1 MSAMRKENDEN
12 VLANIIFPP
21 RPTMLLKFQ
30 QAQEQDADIAQITEL
45 ISQDISLS
53 AALLKTINSAEY
65 GLSENITSLKQAVTL
80 LGIKQIS
87 ILVTGLSL
95 QKISSHSDFDMFWSH
110 SLQVASITAFIV
122 QQFDGSSG
130 EDAQLCGLFHDCGKV
145 LLSQQLDGYQD
156 TLNKARDL
164 GQSVVAFE
172 NYLHGTD
179 HALVGAFLSHAWCLP
194 ATITAVIRH
203 HHDIKAFKDNS
214 LPDHVLSL
222 LAVLHLAEYLAYEN
236 NDNNYNNER
245 AVYVNECMEYLNITK
260 NDLTDLQ
267 RQVNQRLMH

>member
-1 MSAMRKENDEN
+1 
-12 VLANIIFPP
+12 
-21 RPTMLLKFQ
+21 
-30 QAQEQDADIAQITEL
+30 
-45 ISQDISLS
+45 
-53 AALLKTINSAEY
+53 
-65 GLSENITSLKQAVTL
+65 
-80 LGIKQIS
+80 
-87 ILVTGLSL
+87 
-95 QKISSHSDFDMFWSH
+95 MFWSH
-110 SLQVASITAFIV
+110 SLEVASISAFIV
-122 QQFDGSSG
+122 QQSDGISG

-145 LLSQQLDGYQD
+145 LLSQQLDGYQG
-156 TLNKARDL
+156 TLRKARDL

-172 NYLHGTD
+172 RYLHGTD

-222 LAVLHLAEYLAYEN
+222 LAVLHLAEYLIYEN
-236 NDNNYNNER
+236 NGKYNER
-245 AVYVNECMEYLNITK
+245 AVYVNEFIEYLNISK